1 MKKRYFLLSFLFI
14 ITGLFYPLDK
24 TNKLSNI
31 TFEAVNA
38 AVSEVKIE
46 DDELKNK
53 YNIAYSSFLPAGG
66 IYSALDKT
74 TGKEAVIQIGLA
86 KVDKSPYTLYMPE
99 AMFNF
104 FAISGDKKSDK
115 VSLELTFLGWHKN
128 SAEALY
134 LDIMNFIVEPEASKK
149 EIADNGLEKN
159 YIQIGAF
166 NFYQNA
172 YPQVVKVIPL
182 FKIIPRF
189 YLLKAGENV
198 DKDTNIYRILAGPFS
213 LEDARKLVKEINRS
227 IKYDYIYIHSGESI
241 ISKFN

>member
-1 MKKRYFLLSFLFI
+1 MRKRYFLFCILVVFI
-14 ITGLFYPLDK
+14 NVINPLEK
-24 TNKLSNI
+24 INKLTNI

-38 AVSEVKIE
+38 AISEIKIE
-46 DDELKNK
+46 DGELKNK
-53 YNIAYSSFLPAGG
+53 YNIVYSSFLPAGG
-66 IYSALDKT
+66 IYSALDKV
-74 TGKEAVIQIGLA
+74 TGKEAIIQIGLA
-86 KVDKSPYTLYMPE
+86 KVNKSPYTLYMPE

-104 FAISGDKKSDK
+104 FAVSGDKKADN
-115 VSLELTFLGWHKN
+115 VNLELTFLGWHKN
-128 SAEALY
+128 SEEALF
-134 LDIMNFIVEPEASKK
+134 LDILNFIVEPDASIK
-149 EIADNGLEKN
+149 EITDNGLDKN

-172 YPQVVKVIPL
+172 YPQIVKVIPL

-198 DKDTNIYRILAGPFS
+198 DKDTNIYRILAGPFT
-213 LEDARKLVKEINRS
+213 LEEARALVKEINKN